1 MLMQP
6 IDQIAALI
14 LSLGAIGAGLSA
26 LNLNLLSILKLNALS
41 LVLKYTCGVAGL
53 FGAYKFITGY
63 QCLQAESSSVG
74 VAIALILIITNIGV
88 GLSGLGTNL
97 ARALHVEFL
106 QKSLQLTAGVAGTYS
121 LFVVLRLM
129 NQ

>member
-1 MLMQP
+1 MMVQS
-6 IDQIAALI
+6 IEQIAGLV

-26 LNLNLLSILKLNALS
+26 LHLNLLSILKLNPLS

-63 QCLQAESSSVG
+63 QALQAESSSVG
-74 VAIALILIITNIGV
+74 IAVALILIITNIGI

-106 QKSLQLTAGVAGTYS
+106 QKSLQLIAGVAGAYS
-121 LFVVLRLM
+121 LFVIIRMM